1 MTEKIKVSIPQETSE
16 LLKKDCAD
24 FKITKANDTPNMN
37 AFINTLLVNF
47 YE

>member
-37 AFINTLLVNF
+37 A
-47 YE
+47 